1 VEVMRVAPTAGG
13 SLGCDLPGEDSLS
26 MRSVSSAPEAEA
38 HAQATLAK
46 VSRRL
51 LPFLLLLYVVA
62 WLDRVNIGFAA
73 LQMNADLGFSAAVYG
88 LGAGVFFIGYAM
100 FEVPSNLLLVRVGAR
115 LWIARIMIT
124 WGVLSIAMMYVS
136 GVTSFYVLRFLLG
149 VAEAG
154 FLPGI
159 IYYLGNWF
167 PAKDRARALSW
178 FMLAIPLSTVVG
190 GPLAGVILTLD
201 GAYDL
206 HGWQWLFLLEG
217 IPAVVLG
224 FVVLGFL
231 TDSPAEARW
240 LEPAEREWLATR
252 MESEHRAAH
261 ERHGVNLFAAL
272 RHPTVWLLGL
282 VLFACQTGS
291 YGLTLWIPQIVR
303 GLSGLGDLAVSMISA
318 LPYVAASIGM
328 ILIGAS
334 SDRHNERFLH
344 VAVPTAIAA
353 LGFIVSAVLTSPVP
367 AMLALTVA
375 AVGDLGTRGPFWSL
389 PTRFLTGSA
398 AAGGI
403 ALINTLASL
412 GGFVGPSVIGI
423 IRDATGGFA
432 GGLVFL
438 ALLLLAAS
446 AATLVLRNS
455 QTLADHQT

>member
-1 VEVMRVAPTAGG
+1 MQDASLVAAAPA
-13 SLGCDLPGEDSLS
+13 DSLA
-26 MRSVSSAPEAEA
+26 RT
-38 HAQATLAK
+38 TLTK
-46 VSRRL
+46 VARRL

-73 LQMNADLGFSAAVYG
+73 LQMNADLGFSNTVYG
-88 LGAGVFFIGYAM
+88 FGAGVFFVGYAL
-100 FEVPSNLLLVRVGAR
+100 FEVPSNLLLARLGAR

-124 WGVLSIAMMYVS
+124 WGVLSIAMMNIS
-136 GVTSFYVLRFLLG
+136 GPTSFYVLRFLLG

-167 PAKDRARALSW
+167 PAKERARALSY

-201 GAYDL
+201 GAHGL

-217 IPAVVLG
+217 IPAVGLG

-231 TDSPAEARW
+231 ADSPGGARW
-240 LEPAEREWLATR
+240 LTPEEREWLAAR
-252 MESEHRAAH
+252 MEREHRAAH
-261 ERHGVNLFAAL
+261 ERHGVGVLDAL
-272 RHPTVWLLGL
+272 KHPTVWLLGL
-282 VLFACQTGS
+282 VLFGCQTGS

-334 SDRHNERFLH
+334 SDRRNERFLH
-344 VAVPTAIAA
+344 LAVPSAVAA
-353 LGFIVSAVLTSPVP
+353 LGLVASAYLTSPLP
-367 AMLALTVA
+367 GMLALTVA
-375 AVGDLGTRGPFWSL
+375 AVGDLGTRGPFWAL
-389 PTRFLTGSA
+389 PTRFLTGPA

-403 ALINTLASL
+403 GLINTLASL
-412 GGFVGPSVIGI
+412 GGFVGPNAVGI
-423 IRDATGGFA
+423 LRDLTGGFA
-432 GGLVFL
+432 AGLIFL
-438 ALLLLAAS
+438 ALLLLMAAGF
-446 AATLVLRNS
+446 TLVLRKS
-455 QTLADHQT
+455 STLADHDS